1 MAIAHFVKQEEVYP
15 LAKKHFEIE
24 KARILKSFPDAIVE
38 FVGSSSIPGALTLG
52 DLDIQVRVARDK
64 FDEVVAK
71 LKEFYHVNRP
81 ERWEEGL
88 ALLHWKDHPEI
99 PMSIVV
105 TVIDSPNDNYHK
117 ERDLFK
123 NNPHLLE
130 KYNNLKRGFEGKS
143 VEDYKAAKRKLFGP
157 HGEVKSWK

>member
-52 DLDIQVRVARDK
+52 DLDIQV
-64 FDEVVAK
+64 
-71 LKEFYHVNRP
+71 
-81 ERWEEGL
+81 RWEEGL